1 MAWIQIQYMSKTCK
15 LPMALDAVIP
25 EEKNS
30 EIPVLFLLHDLGQ
43 NQSHWIRETKIEKL
57 AEQYKTAVVMV
68 QGMNTFYMN
77 TKNAR
82 AMQDFLIEELLE
94 YVSFWFG
101 IAKRPCDRILVG
113 TGMGGFGAA
122 FTLLEHPECFEK
134 AAALDMRDP
143 KRYYQNPE
151 EAKQFGIRP
160 ETIWGTRDDWEKLCF
175 WEKIK
180 KAEQDGCILREEILC
195 DGKNSVEDMF
205 LEDILQKIGEKPS
218 DREKRRLF
226 LFQTTKKNQLECGKE
241 DIS

>member
-1 MAWIQIQYMSKTCK
+1 MAWIQIQYMSKICK

-57 AEQYKTAVVMV
+57 AKRYKTAVVMV

-82 AMQDFLIEELLE
+82 AMQDFLTEELLE

-101 IAKRPCDRILVG
+101 IAKRPCDRILAG

-122 FTLLEHPECFEK
+122 FTFLKHPECFGK

-143 KRYYQNPE
+143 DRYYQNPE
-151 EAKQFGIRP
+151 EAKQFRIRP
-160 ETIWGTRDDWEKLCF
+160 ETIWGSREDWEKLCF
-175 WEKIK
+175 WEEIK
-180 KAEQDGCILREEILC
+180 KAEQDGWIQREQILC
-195 DGKNSVEDMF
+195 DEKDNAEDLF
-205 LEDILQKIGEKPS
+205 LESILKNLGESSS
-218 DREKRRLF
+218 DRERGKFF
-226 LFQTTKKNQLECGKE
+226 LFQTSKKNRSECGKE
-241 DIS
+241 GIS